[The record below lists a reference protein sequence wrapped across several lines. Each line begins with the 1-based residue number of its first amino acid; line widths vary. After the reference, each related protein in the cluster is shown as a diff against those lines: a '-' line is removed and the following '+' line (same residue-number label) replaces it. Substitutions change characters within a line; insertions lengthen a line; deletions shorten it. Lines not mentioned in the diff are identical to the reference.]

1 MLDNNI
7 TLPKKETTDYT
18 PLPEDVYTVELLDV
32 TSKVG
37 ETYDSKKNRAK
48 DSSLEPE
55 METTLTFQFVLL
67 DGEDNGKS
75 LRGRS
80 LWQNFVPSY
89 LYISNKHGKNTLYN
103 IVEAMQGQTVSPQ
116 QEAEGIT
123 GAYINSLIG
132 KQCRIATTNK
142 TVGDKTF
149 TNIEKFLV
157 AKGVT
162 DGLTAQEKIDATPKP
177 KDEAAE
183 ATAAAQYE
191 GEEVT
196 N

>member
-7 TLPKKETTDYT
+7 TLPKKETVDYS

-32 TSKVG
+32 SA
-37 ETYDSKKNRAK
+37 ESRPTYDTRNAPDAEKTY
-48 DSSLEPE
+48 
-55 METTLTFQFVLL
+55 ETVLNFQFVLL
-67 DGEDNGKS
+67 DGDENGKS

-80 LWQNFVPSY
+80 VWQNFVPSF
-89 LYISNKHGKNTLYN
+89 LYISSRHGKNKLYN
-103 IVEAMQGQTVSPQ
+103 IVEAFQGQTVSPQ